1 MFLRGVSSSVRL
13 ILLLSACLG
22 TRTELASGQE
32 APSTDVLN
40 DQQWEQ
46 VDTSVERGLAWLAKQ
61 QQADGSF
68 PTVTYGQPGVTS
80 LCVLAYLSHG
90 HMPGSGPYGKV
101 LENAIAYIA
110 SCQKPNGLV
119 ALVAPGGKEI
129 SRNVPRIVGGTAVYN
144 HGIGSLALS
153 EVYASTQSTT
163 AKQIEGIIENSI
175 EATLTMQRW
184 PKAREIDDGGWRYLD
199 LLVTRGE
206 PVDSNLSNTV
216 WQMLFLRSA
225 KNAGF
230 EVEQKPIDDAVRFI
244 KSCFLDR
251 YQTFTLMPSHLDHR
265 TRGMSGAGVMC
276 LALAG
281 LHESP
286 EARTAGDWILKHDF
300 NRYNYVEPFGQTGW
314 LDDRYHYGVF
324 FCTQASYQLGGH
336 YWQEF
341 FPPVVKV
348 VLANQRSDGSWAR
361 ESHSSDNKYGNS
373 YTTSLML
380 LTLGAPNQL
389 LPVLQR

>member
-1 MFLRGVSSSVRL
+1 MLYRFLLATGGPA
-13 ILLLSACLG
+13 LLALACFTFDAG
-22 TRTELASGQE
+22 LAHAQQ
-32 APSTDVLN
+32 APATDVLSET
-40 DQQWEQ
+40 QWDRIDAS
-46 VDTSVERGLAWLAKQ
+46 VDRGLAWLAKQ

-90 HMPGSGPYGKV
+90 HMPGSGPYGKL
-101 LENAIAYIA
+101 LEDAVSYIA

-119 ALVAPGGKEI
+119 AVVAPGGAKI
-129 SRNVPRIVGGTAVYN
+129 VRNVPRMMGGTAVYN
-144 HGIGSLALS
+144 HGIASLTLS
-153 EVYASTQSTT
+153 EVYASTQTTT
-163 AKQIEGIIENSI
+163 AKKIESIIEKSI

-184 PKAREIDDGGWRYLD
+184 PKARKIDEGGWRYLD
-199 LLVTRGE
+199 LLNTSGE
-206 PVDSNLSNTV
+206 SVDSNLSNTV

-230 EVEQKPIDDAVRFI
+230 EVSQEPIDGAVQFI
-244 KSCFLDR
+244 RSCFHNR
-251 YQTFTLMPSHLDHR
+251 YHTFVLMPSHSDHR

-286 EARTAGDWILKHDF
+286 EATTAGDWILQHDF
-300 NRYNYVEPFGQTGW
+300 NRYNYVEPFGQRGW

-324 FCTQASYQLGGH
+324 FCTQASYQLGGK
-336 YWQEF
+336 YWEEF
-341 FPPVVKV
+341 FPPVARV
-348 VLANQRSDGSWAR
+348 VLTNQREDGSWDR
-361 ESHSSDNKYGNS
+361 ESHNSDNKYGNS